1 MNFDLSSIGPITN
14 IGAISSGISHLFAIG
29 GPVMWALLAV
39 CLLQWYLITERF
51 WFIRLAY
58 PLLSA
63 QKIHEWHTREDQRS
77 WRAQA
82 VRQAMVCDMRLALNA
97 WLSTLRTLIAIC
109 PLLGLLGTVT
119 GMINVF
125 EILTLTG
132 GDSRALAN
140 GIYRATI
147 PTMSG
152 LVISL
157 SGQYFSSRLRH
168 LAEREQQQFA
178 DALTHH

>member
-1 MNFDLSSIGPITN
+1 
-14 IGAISSGISHLFAIG
+14 
-29 GPVMWALLAV
+29 V
-39 CLLQWYLITERF
+39 CLLQWFFISERF
-51 WFIRLAY
+51 WFLRIAY
-58 PLLSA
+58 PSLRA
-63 QKIHEWHTREDQRS
+63 QKLQDWHQRRDQTS
-77 WRAQA
+77 WRGHAIRREIICE
-82 VRQAMVCDMRLALNA
+82 VHLALSA

-125 EILTLTG
+125 EILTLSG
-132 GDSRALAN
+132 GDSQALAN

-157 SGQYFSSRLRH
+157 SGQYFASRLRI
-168 LAEREQQQFA
+168 LAEREHQQFS
-178 DALTHH
+178 DLLKHD

>member
-1 MNFDLSSIGPITN
+1 MNLHVITTGVVH
-14 IGAISSGISHLFAIG
+14 IFTLG
-29 GPVMWALLAV
+29 GPVMWVLLLVCFVLWLLIAERLWFLRLSYPAV
-39 CLLQWYLITERF
+39 RDQHLQQWRGLPER
-51 WFIRLAY
+51 
-58 PLLSA
+58 
-63 QKIHEWHTREDQRS
+63 TS
-77 WRAQA
+77 WRARA
-82 VRQAMVCDMRLALNA
+82 RRREIVCEVRLSLTA
-97 WLSTLRTLIAIC
+97 WLSTLRMLIAIC

-125 EILTLTG
+125 EIITLTG
-132 GDSRALAN
+132 GESQALAN

-168 LAEREQQQFA
+168 LAHREQQRFA
-178 DALTHH
+178 DLLVHG

>member
-1 MNFDLSSIGPITN
+1 MNWYTIATGITH
-14 IGAISSGISHLFAIG
+14 IFALG
-29 GPVMWALLAV
+29 GPVMWVLLGV
-39 CLLQWYLITERF
+39 CLMQWFLITERF
-51 WFIRLAY
+51 WFIRFAY
-58 PLLSA
+58 PFLRE
-63 QKIHEWHTREDQRS
+63 QKLTEWHQRQDQTS
-77 WRAQA
+77 WRGRAI
-82 VRQAMVCDMRLALNA
+82 RKEIVCEVHLALSA

-132 GDSRALAN
+132 GDSQALAN

-168 LAEREQQQFA
+168 MAEREHQYFS
-178 DALTHH
+178 DLLKHD

>member
-1 MNFDLSSIGPITN
+1 MNVAFADWQETAVGLV
-14 IGAISSGISHLFAIG
+14 HLFALG
-29 GPVMWALLAV
+29 GPVMWALLLV
-39 CLLQWYLITERF
+39 CLLQWFLITERF
-51 WFIRLAY
+51 WFVRMAY
-58 PLLSA
+58 PAVSA
-63 QKIHEWHTREDQRS
+63 QKISEWHARSDQTS
-77 WRAQA
+77 WRARA
-82 VRQAMVCDMRLALNA
+82 LRQAMVCDMQLALNA
-97 WLSTLRTLIAIC
+97 WLPTLRTLIAIC

-178 DALTHH
+178 DALTHN

>member
-1 MNFDLSSIGPITN
+1 MSAYAITT
-14 IGAISSGISHLFAIG
+14 GIMHIFALG
-29 GPVMWALLAV
+29 GPVMWVLLGV
-39 CLLQWYLITERF
+39 CLMQLFLISERF
-51 WFIRLAY
+51 WFIRVAY
-58 PLLSA
+58 PFLRE
-63 QKIHEWHTREDQRS
+63 QKLNEWHQRQDQTS
-77 WRAQA
+77 WRG
-82 VRQAMVCDMRLALNA
+82 RSIRKEIVCEVHLALSA

-132 GDSRALAN
+132 GDSQALAN

-168 LAEREQQQFA
+168 IAEREHQHFS
-178 DALTHH
+178 DLLKHD

>member
-1 MNFDLSSIGPITN
+1 MSGYSILTGITH
-14 IGAISSGISHLFAIG
+14 IFALG
-29 GPVMWALLAV
+29 GPVMWVLLGV
-39 CLLQWYLITERF
+39 CLMQWFFITERF
-51 WFIRLAY
+51 WFIRIAY
-58 PLLSA
+58 PFLRE
-63 QKIHEWHTREDQRS
+63 QKLGEWRQRQDQTS
-77 WRAQA
+77 WRA
-82 VRQAMVCDMRLALNA
+82 RSIRKEIVCEVHLALSA

-132 GDSRALAN
+132 GDSQALAN

-168 LAEREQQQFA
+168 MADREHQQFS
-178 DALTHH
+178 DLLKHD

>member
-1 MNFDLSSIGPITN
+1 MNLYALT
-14 IGAISSGISHLFAIG
+14 SGVTHIFSLG
-29 GPVMWALLAV
+29 GPVMWVLLVV
-39 CLLQWYLITERF
+39 CFLLWLLIAERV
-51 WFIRLAY
+51 WFLRLAY
-58 PLLSA
+58 PLL
-63 QKIHEWHTREDQRS
+63 RERQVQAWQSLADRHS
-77 WRAQA
+77 WQARA
-82 VRQAMVCDMRLALNA
+82 RRREIVCEVRLALTA
-97 WLSTLRTLIAIC
+97 WLSTLRMLIAIC

-125 EILTLTG
+125 EIITLTG
-132 GDSRALAN
+132 GESQALAN

-168 LAEREQQQFA
+168 LANREQQQFA
-178 DALTHH
+178 DLLTHN

>member
-1 MNFDLSSIGPITN
+1 MSGYAIIT
-14 IGAISSGISHLFAIG
+14 GITHIFSLG
-29 GPVMWALLAV
+29 GPVMWVLLGV
-39 CLLQWYLITERF
+39 CLMQWFLITERF
-51 WFIRLAY
+51 WFIRIAY
-58 PLLSA
+58 PQMRQ
-63 QKIHEWHTREDQRS
+63 QKLKEWQQRQDQTS
-77 WRAQA
+77 WRAKSIRKEIMCEVHLSLQ
-82 VRQAMVCDMRLALNA
+82 A
-97 WLSTLRTLIAIC
+97 WLPTLRTLIAIC

-132 GDSRALAN
+132 GDSQALAN

-168 LAEREQQQFA
+168 MAEREHEQFN
-178 DALTHH
+178 DLLKHN

>member
-1 MNFDLSSIGPITN
+1 MSMHEILAGVTHVFTL
-14 IGAISSGISHLFAIG
+14 G
-29 GPVMWALLAV
+29 GPVMWVLLGV
-39 CLLQWYLITERF
+39 CFLLWLLIVERL
-51 WFIRLAY
+51 WFLRLSY
-58 PLLSA
+58 PVL
-63 QKIHEWHTREDQRS
+63 RDQQLQS
-77 WRAQA
+77 WRAMSDHA
-82 VRQAMVCDMRLALNA
+82 SWRAHALRREMVCEVRLSLTA
-97 WLSTLRTLIAIC
+97 WLSTLRMLIAIC

-125 EILTLTG
+125 EIITLTG
-132 GDSRALAN
+132 GESRALAN

-168 LAEREQQQFA
+168 LANREQQRFA
-178 DALTHH
+178 DLLTT

>member
-1 MNFDLSSIGPITN
+1 MNGLLQELYSFST
-14 IGAISSGISHLFAIG
+14 GIAHLFAIG

-39 CLLQWYLITERF
+39 CLLQWFLITERF
-51 WFIRLAY
+51 WFVRMAY
-58 PLLSA
+58 PVVSA
-63 QKIHEWHTREDQRS
+63 QKIREWHAREDQSS
-77 WRAQA
+77 WRARAQ
-82 VRQAMVCDMRLALNA
+82 RQVMVCDMELALNA

-178 DALTHH
+178 DALTHD

>member
-1 MNFDLSSIGPITN
+1 MNTYTIVTGITH
-14 IGAISSGISHLFAIG
+14 IFALG
-29 GPVMWALLAV
+29 GPVMWILLGV
-39 CLLQWYLITERF
+39 CLLQWFLITERF
-51 WFIRLAY
+51 WFIRFAY
-58 PLLSA
+58 PFMRE
-63 QKIHEWHTREDQRS
+63 QKLKSWHQRADQTS
-77 WRAQA
+77 WRGRAI
-82 VRQAMVCDMRLALNA
+82 RREIVCEVNLALSA

-125 EILTLTG
+125 EIITLTG
-132 GDSRALAN
+132 GDSQALAN

-168 LAEREQQQFA
+168 MAQREHQQFS
-178 DALTHH
+178 DLLKHN

>member
-1 MNFDLSSIGPITN
+1 MTWYAITT
-14 IGAISSGISHLFAIG
+14 GIAHIFALG
-29 GPVMWALLAV
+29 GPVMWVLLGV
-39 CLLQWYLITERF
+39 CLMQWFFITERF
-51 WFIRLAY
+51 WFIRVAY
-58 PLLSA
+58 PFLRE
-63 QKIHEWHTREDQRS
+63 QKLADWHKRQDQTS
-77 WRAQA
+77 WRGRSIRKEIICE
-82 VRQAMVCDMRLALNA
+82 VHLALSA

-132 GDSRALAN
+132 GDSQALAN

-168 LAEREQQQFA
+168 MAEREHQHFS
-178 DALTHH
+178 DLLKHD

>member
-1 MNFDLSSIGPITN
+1 MNLYATLT
-14 IGAISSGISHLFAIG
+14 GIAHLFNTG
-29 GPVMWALLAV
+29 GPVMWVLLGV
-39 CLLQWYLITERF
+39 CLLLWFLIVERF
-51 WFIRLAY
+51 WFLHFAY
-58 PLLSA
+58 PQLKQQKLL
-63 QKIHEWHTREDQRS
+63 EWNNRADQTS
-77 WRAQA
+77 WRARA
-82 VRQAMVCDMRLALNA
+82 IRREMVSIMHLELEAG
-97 WLSTLRTLIAIC
+97 LSTLRTLIAIC

-119 GMINVF
+119 GMIHVF

-132 GDSRALAN
+132 GDSQALAN

-168 LAEREQQQFA
+168 LAAREHEEFS
-178 DALTHH
+178 DSLVHH

>member
-1 MNFDLSSIGPITN
+1 MSGYAITT
-14 IGAISSGISHLFAIG
+14 GIMHIFALG
-29 GPVMWALLAV
+29 GPVMWVLLGV
-39 CLLQWYLITERF
+39 SLMQWFLITERF
-51 WFIRLAY
+51 WFIRFAY
-58 PLLSA
+58 PFLRDQKLS
-63 QKIHEWHTREDQRS
+63 EWHQRQDQTS
-77 WRAQA
+77 WRGRA
-82 VRQAMVCDMRLALNA
+82 VRREIVCEVQLALST

-132 GDSRALAN
+132 GDSQALAN

-157 SGQYFSSRLRH
+157 SGQYFSSRLRYM
-168 LAEREQQQFA
+168 AEREHQHFS
-178 DALTHH
+178 DLLKHD